1 MASPVTRGH
10 PRDWRVGV
18 QAPDNGAQLRRR
30 QIINERKPCSCP
42 GCDRLRYGVSRYCST
57 HRDAASSRGDPL
69 ARLPSRNE
77 LTIFRHAIAV
87 YLQTD
92 AKLAERIG
100 VDLRALERR
109 MAQPPAFC
117 LSPSDIHKGLP
128 QIAKAKG
135 LLANWQHRDKRTST
149 EAVTNAV
156 ALIGWMEVYYDTG
169 HAGGLWENR
178 KPFLTTRAGALLG
191 DFRKTIGRLKLI
203 KETSGATH
211 RLLGRDFVHH
221 ANTIYG
227 KDFWSSP
234 VSTREGQSLTLRDYT
249 RLALKA
255 AGLFS
260 C

>member
-30 QIINERKPCSCP
+30 QIINERKSCSCP
-42 GCDRLRYGVSRYCST
+42 GCDRTRSGVSRYCGH
-57 HRDAASSRGDPL
+57 HRDASSSRGDPL

-77 LTIFRHAIAV
+77 LAIFRHAIAV

-92 AKLAERIG
+92 AKLAQRIAG
-100 VDLRALERR
+100 DLRGLERR

-135 LLANWQHRDKRTST
+135 LLANWQHRDKRTYT
-149 EAVTNAV
+149 EAVTNALV
-156 ALIGWMEVYYDTG
+156 LIGWIEVYYDTG

-178 KPFLTTRAGALLG
+178 KAFLTTRAGALLG
-191 DFRKTIGRLKLI
+191 DFRKTIGRTTLR
-203 KETSGATH
+203 KEASGATH

-221 ANTIYG
+221 AKTIYG
-227 KDFWSSP
+227 QDFWSSP
-234 VSTREGQSLTLRDYT
+234 VSTNDGQSLTLRDYT
-249 RLALKA
+249 RMALKA
-255 AGLFS
+255 ACLL
-260 C
+260 

>member
-1 MASPVTRGH
+1 M
-10 PRDWRVGV
+10 
-18 QAPDNGAQLRRR
+18 
-30 QIINERKPCSCP
+30 
-42 GCDRLRYGVSRYCST
+42 
-57 HRDAASSRGDPL
+57 